1 MAKISESTRLEFA
14 ETIKPYQS
22 KILAI
27 LAKEK
32 TTLNS
37 INGNAPDSCYK
48 KLMLCDDMIYVSSLY
63 MAQNSLSLK
72 ILEVKNNDALNEARK
87 ILYKAIIYLEELV
100 TNFIDVPYS
109 ELAKYHEN
117 IKDKTIQERYYLI
130 RKLGLAITL
139 LEDAFG
145 DRDILK
151 NVSVNLMTGTKAAL
165 TGANGAG
172 KSTLIK
178 VMAGLI
184 KPDSGSR
191 ICQKETRIAYL
202 PQSGLTHHGCSL
214 KEEAD
219 RAFEFGYDI
228 QKQIDQIGEQL
239 EKGTGNTDNLLAT
252 QAELI
257 AKLEE
262 SGWHR
267 REATAESVL
276 MGLGFSQEDLQKQ
289 TEEFSGGWQMRIAL
303 AKALMQNPDILLLD
317 EPTNYLDI
325 EARTW
330 LEKFLSNYKGAFLLV
345 SHDRYFLDVTVNEV
359 YELFGGD
366 LKRYKGN
373 FTHYEQVREVEL
385 KTLIAEYEKQ
395 QDEIAKLQD
404 FIRRFGVQATKAAQA
419 QERQK
424 QLDKIL
430 AQKIEI
436 PESLKKI
443 HFKFPEAPHAGHL
456 VLRTKGLTK
465 SYDGKTNVIENLD
478 LTVENGEMLVV
489 AGRNGAGKSTLLRM
503 LAGVDP
509 ITSGEVIPGTGVKI
523 GYFSQDNAETIKG
536 GETILEYVESQAPT
550 ELIPKVRDML
560 GSFLFRGDDVFKSLN
575 VLSGGEKSRIA
586 LLQLLLRANNLLILD
601 EPTNHL
607 DMHSKDVLMNA
618 LKDFGG
624 TVIFVSHDRGF
635 IEGLAT
641 KVLELKPGSHR
652 EFPGNYKYYMERIE
666 AEEAGIVG
674 QFERGTGI
682 ATSSVNSTKTSE
694 AKADATKSA
703 GKLNWEEQKKIEAE
717 RRKNEKE
724 AARLE
729 TEIAKAEEEK
739 SALESKM
746 ALPEVYSNGAKAK
759 EVQQK
764 IDETTKKIETLTQA
778 WETAMDKLG

>member
-1 MAKISESTRLEFA
+1 MAFVQFS
-14 ETIKPYQS
+14 Q
-22 KILAI
+22 
-27 LAKEK
+27 
-32 TTLNS
+32 
-37 INGNAPDSCYK
+37 
-48 KLMLCDDMIYVSSLY
+48 VSL
-63 MAQNSLSLK
+63 
-72 ILEVKNNDALNEARK
+72 
-87 ILYKAIIYLEELV
+87 
-100 TNFIDVPYS
+100 
-109 ELAKYHEN
+109 
-117 IKDKTIQERYYLI
+117 
-130 RKLGLAITL
+130 
-139 LEDAFG
+139 AFG

-239 EKGTGNTDNLLAT
+239 EKGTGNTDNLLVT

-694 AKADATKSA
+694 AKTDATKSA

>member
-1 MAKISESTRLEFA
+1 MAFVQFS
-14 ETIKPYQS
+14 Q
-22 KILAI
+22 
-27 LAKEK
+27 
-32 TTLNS
+32 
-37 INGNAPDSCYK
+37 
-48 KLMLCDDMIYVSSLY
+48 VSL
-63 MAQNSLSLK
+63 
-72 ILEVKNNDALNEARK
+72 
-87 ILYKAIIYLEELV
+87 
-100 TNFIDVPYS
+100 
-109 ELAKYHEN
+109 
-117 IKDKTIQERYYLI
+117 
-130 RKLGLAITL
+130 
-139 LEDAFG
+139 AFG

-184 KPDSGSR
+184 KPDSGNR

-239 EKGTGNTDNLLAT
+239 EKGTGNTDNLLVT

-536 GETILEYVESQAPT
+536 SETILEYVESQAPT
-550 ELIPKVRDML
+550 ELVPKVRDML

-666 AEEAGIVG
+666 AEEAGTVG

-694 AKADATKSA
+694 VKTDATKSA

>member
-1 MAKISESTRLEFA
+1 MAFVQFS
-14 ETIKPYQS
+14 Q
-22 KILAI
+22 
-27 LAKEK
+27 
-32 TTLNS
+32 
-37 INGNAPDSCYK
+37 
-48 KLMLCDDMIYVSSLY
+48 VSL
-63 MAQNSLSLK
+63 
-72 ILEVKNNDALNEARK
+72 
-87 ILYKAIIYLEELV
+87 
-100 TNFIDVPYS
+100 
-109 ELAKYHEN
+109 
-117 IKDKTIQERYYLI
+117 
-130 RKLGLAITL
+130 
-139 LEDAFG
+139 AFG

-239 EKGTGNTDNLLAT
+239 EKGTGNTDNLLVT

-465 SYDGKTNVIENLD
+465 SYDRKTNVIENLD

-724 AARLE
+724 AVRLE

>member
-1 MAKISESTRLEFA
+1 MAFVQFS
-14 ETIKPYQS
+14 Q
-22 KILAI
+22 
-27 LAKEK
+27 
-32 TTLNS
+32 
-37 INGNAPDSCYK
+37 
-48 KLMLCDDMIYVSSLY
+48 VSL
-63 MAQNSLSLK
+63 
-72 ILEVKNNDALNEARK
+72 
-87 ILYKAIIYLEELV
+87 
-100 TNFIDVPYS
+100 
-109 ELAKYHEN
+109 
-117 IKDKTIQERYYLI
+117 
-130 RKLGLAITL
+130 
-139 LEDAFG
+139 AFG

-239 EKGTGNTDNLLAT
+239 EKGTGNTDNLLVT

-550 ELIPKVRDML
+550 ELVPKVRDML

-641 KVLELKPGSHR
+641 KVLEQKPGSHR

-724 AARLE
+724 VATLE

>member
-1 MAKISESTRLEFA
+1 MAFVQFS
-14 ETIKPYQS
+14 Q
-22 KILAI
+22 
-27 LAKEK
+27 
-32 TTLNS
+32 
-37 INGNAPDSCYK
+37 
-48 KLMLCDDMIYVSSLY
+48 VSL
-63 MAQNSLSLK
+63 
-72 ILEVKNNDALNEARK
+72 
-87 ILYKAIIYLEELV
+87 
-100 TNFIDVPYS
+100 
-109 ELAKYHEN
+109 
-117 IKDKTIQERYYLI
+117 
-130 RKLGLAITL
+130 
-139 LEDAFG
+139 AFG

-239 EKGTGNTDNLLAT
+239 EKGTGNTDNLLVT

-550 ELIPKVRDML
+550 ELVPKVRDML

-694 AKADATKSA
+694 AKTDATKSA

>member
-1 MAKISESTRLEFA
+1 MAFVQFS
-14 ETIKPYQS
+14 Q
-22 KILAI
+22 
-27 LAKEK
+27 
-32 TTLNS
+32 
-37 INGNAPDSCYK
+37 
-48 KLMLCDDMIYVSSLY
+48 VSL
-63 MAQNSLSLK
+63 
-72 ILEVKNNDALNEARK
+72 
-87 ILYKAIIYLEELV
+87 
-100 TNFIDVPYS
+100 
-109 ELAKYHEN
+109 
-117 IKDKTIQERYYLI
+117 
-130 RKLGLAITL
+130 
-139 LEDAFG
+139 AFG

-385 KTLIAEYEKQ
+385 KTLISEYEKQ

-666 AEEAGIVG
+666 AEKAGIVG

-694 AKADATKSA
+694 TKPDATKSA

-759 EVQQK
+759 EIQQK

>member
-1 MAKISESTRLEFA
+1 MAFVQFS
-14 ETIKPYQS
+14 Q
-22 KILAI
+22 
-27 LAKEK
+27 
-32 TTLNS
+32 
-37 INGNAPDSCYK
+37 
-48 KLMLCDDMIYVSSLY
+48 VSL
-63 MAQNSLSLK
+63 
-72 ILEVKNNDALNEARK
+72 
-87 ILYKAIIYLEELV
+87 
-100 TNFIDVPYS
+100 
-109 ELAKYHEN
+109 
-117 IKDKTIQERYYLI
+117 
-130 RKLGLAITL
+130 
-139 LEDAFG
+139 AFG

-724 AARLE
+724 VARLE

>member
-1 MAKISESTRLEFA
+1 MAFVQFS
-14 ETIKPYQS
+14 Q
-22 KILAI
+22 
-27 LAKEK
+27 
-32 TTLNS
+32 
-37 INGNAPDSCYK
+37 
-48 KLMLCDDMIYVSSLY
+48 VSL
-63 MAQNSLSLK
+63 
-72 ILEVKNNDALNEARK
+72 
-87 ILYKAIIYLEELV
+87 
-100 TNFIDVPYS
+100 
-109 ELAKYHEN
+109 
-117 IKDKTIQERYYLI
+117 
-130 RKLGLAITL
+130 
-139 LEDAFG
+139 AFG

-239 EKGTGNTDNLLAT
+239 EKGTGNTDNLLVT

-550 ELIPKVRDML
+550 ELVPKVRDML